1 MFVKGSA
8 DGQWSEGLITAAKMV
23 ASATQSLVEAAN
35 ALVVGDGEEEN
46 FIAAAKQVSVSTGH
60 IYTQWINYLLLI
72 NY

>member
-1 MFVKGSA
+1 
-8 DGQWSEGLITAAKMV
+8 MV

-72 NY
+72 N